1 MATSPR
7 DNPAGPYLRYPCS
20 KAQDEG
26 TGLPLW
32 VLVKSQIVYR
42 ERVVQNYRR
51 RGHRR
56 AQGNV

>member
-7 DNPAGPYLRYPCS
+7 DNPAGPYLRYPCA

-26 TGLPLW
+26 EGMPLW
-32 VLVKSQIVYR
+32 VLVKSQVVYR
-42 ERVVQNYRR
+42 QRLVQNYRN

-56 AQGNV
+56 ARGRV

>member
-1 MATSPR
+1 
-7 DNPAGPYLRYPCS
+7 
-20 KAQDEG
+20 
-26 TGLPLW
+26 LW

-56 AQGNV
+56 AQGRV